1 MTVPVAAIILHKEKI
16 AVEAF
21 RRADAVSPDHAISLA
36 EVGASEGLAFRKLR
50 ARAVLRETT
59 PGRYYLDEPTWAAMR
74 RLRHRLAIAAIA
86 ILLGLVFIGVITL
99 RPS

>member
-1 MTVPVAAIILHKEKI
+1 MTAPVAAIILHKEKI

-21 RRADAVSPDHAISLA
+21 RRAGAVSPDRAISLA
-36 EVGASEGLAFRKLR
+36 EVGASEGIAFRKLR

-59 PGRYYLDEPTWAAMR
+59 PGRYYLDEPAWAAMR
-74 RLRHRLAIAAIA
+74 RLRHRMAIAAIA